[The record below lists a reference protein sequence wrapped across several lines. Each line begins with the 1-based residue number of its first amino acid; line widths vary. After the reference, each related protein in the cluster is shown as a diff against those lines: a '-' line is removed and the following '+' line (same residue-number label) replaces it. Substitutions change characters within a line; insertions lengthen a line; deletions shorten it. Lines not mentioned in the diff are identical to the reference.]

1 MIQVEDAGI
10 FNALIQ
16 VQKGGKVD
24 MFNIPLVCW
33 YLKSVKEEKAAQWVL
48 DNRTLYLQGILEG
61 FKNNPVEIRN
71 IVNKNGI

>member
-1 MIQVEDAGI
+1 MIQVEDVGI

-16 VQKGGKVD
+16 IQRGGKID
-24 MFNIPLVCW
+24 MLNVPLVVW
-33 YLKSVKEEKAAQWVL
+33 YLKSVKEEKAADWVL
-48 DNRTLYLQGILEG
+48 NNRTIYLQGILEG